1 VTEEQVA
8 SMSPHDSFT
17 FPEFLPLGLIVRPY
31 GGIKAEPPDV
41 KAEEDLPR
49 RFMFG
54 CFQEGSFRKT
64 ESGWAASYR
73 HPTPETR
80 AEVAYNGM
88 LEVYFSWRG
97 EKWVAIAPGQ
107 TFTDVYLSIYL
118 SISLSIQQAWMRQ

>member
-1 VTEEQVA
+1 
-8 SMSPHDSFT
+8 MSPHDSFT

-64 ESGWAASYR
+64 EDGWAASYR

-80 AEVAYNGM
+80 AAVA
-88 LEVYFSWRG
+88 
-97 EKWVAIAPGQ
+97 
-107 TFTDVYLSIYL
+107 
-118 SISLSIQQAWMRQ
+118 